1 MITALIHLIIYIV
14 IVGVI
19 IWLLLY
25 MISAIPLP
33 TPFNQIARTV
43 IIVVG
48 CLICILLLLQ
58 FAGMLSPGLRL

>member
-1 MITALIHLIIYIV
+1 MITALVHLVIYIV

-25 MISAIPLP
+25 LIQVVPLP
-33 TPFNQIARTV
+33 APFNQIARTV

-48 CLICILLLLQ
+48 VLICILLLLQ
-58 FAGMLSPGLRL
+58 FAGIVTPGRVL